1 MNRKA
6 LSPIHREL
14 IQLRNLR
21 FQEALNAAR
30 QREAELRHTL
40 ELIAGELEIDFTKE
54 TWTVSDD
61 GMFLEQVEKKNESQD
76 HA

>member
-1 MNRKA
+1 MDRKT

-21 FQEALNAAR
+21 LQEAVNAAR
-30 QREAELRHTL
+30 QRDAELRNTL
-40 ELIAGELEIDFTKE
+40 ELIAKELGADLAKE

-61 GMFLEQVEKKNESQD
+61 GMFLERVEAKEGGV
-76 HA
+76 

>member
-14 IQLRNLR
+14 IQLRNIRL
-21 FQEALNAAR
+21 QETLNAAR

-40 ELIAGELEIDFTKE
+40 ELIAGELEIDLTKE

-61 GMFLEQVEKKNESQD
+61 GMFLEQVEKKE
-76 HA
+76 